1 MTTTHQSAGRRRRRV
16 VRRAAAA
23 AVALLVAGG
32 AAGYAAWSRDAA
44 TTGRAPAPAV
54 AAGARG
60 GLAARTPGGTTPP
73 AGAAPT
79 TPRPRTTS
87 TAGTPTRGAGTQAH
101 RPAGTTAFAPVVTD
115 RIPAPAVSIAL
126 TAPVPGTTN
135 MQPSAAHAFERAFAA
150 ARAQGLSPQIRSA
163 WRSRAYQQ
171 VLFDRAVATYGSAA
185 EAGKWVLSPG
195 RSAHVKGYAVDV
207 HPQAVAVWLEVH
219 GPAYGI
225 CRTYDNEWWHFEY
238 LATSTCPPRLP
249 TAAG

>member
-32 AAGYAAWSRDAA
+32 AAGYAAWSRDPGGA
-44 TTGRAPAPAV
+44 GRTSARVV
-54 AAGARG
+54 AAGEQPGVAA
-60 GLAARTPGGTTPP
+60 GLPATPATQHPV
-73 AGAAPT
+73 A
-79 TPRPRTTS
+79 PRPRPTS
-87 TAGTPTRGAGTQAH
+87 ATGTPARGTQAH
-101 RPAGTTAFAPVVTD
+101 HPAGSTAFAPVVTD
-115 RIPAPAVSIAL
+115 RIPAPSVSIAL
-126 TAPVPGTTN
+126 DAPVHGTTN
-135 MQPSAAHAFERAFAA
+135 MQPSAARAFDRAFAA
-150 ARAQGLSPQIRSA
+150 ARAEGLRPQIRSA

-185 EAGKWVLSPG
+185 EAGRWVLSPG

-207 HPQAVAVWLEVH
+207 HPQAVAAWLEVH

>member
-32 AAGYAAWSRDAA
+32 AAGYAAWSRDPAGA
-44 TTGRAPAPAV
+44 GRASSGVV
-54 AAGARG
+54 AAGAQPGRG
-60 GLAARTPGGTTPP
+60 VRPP
-73 AGAAPT
+73 VRPT
-79 TPRPRTTS
+79 TAHPVAPQSRTTS
-87 TAGTPTRGAGTQAH
+87 PTSATTPARQAH
-101 RPAGTTAFAPVVTD
+101 RPAGSTAFAPVVTD
-115 RIPAPAVSIAL
+115 RIPAPAVSIPL
-126 TAPVPGTTN
+126 DAPVRGTTN
-135 MQPSAAHAFERAFAA
+135 MQPSAARAFDRAFAA
-150 ARAQGLSPQIRSA
+150 ARAGGLHPQIRSA

-185 EAGKWVLSPG
+185 EAGRWVLPPS

-207 HPQAVAVWLEVH
+207 HPQAVAAWLEVH